1 MITLRPLFCIAPR
14 RLLAALLLPLLASAL
29 TACAAEPSAP
39 SGVTAAAPLLEQIRA
54 EIGDAACSSDQQC
67 RTLALGAK
75 PCGGPESFVAWSV
88 QRSDATKLERLATAY
103 RKEREA
109 ENARERRI
117 SNCMFVADPG
127 AQCKAGRC
135 VTGSAQDPLLR

>member
-1 MITLRPLFCIAPR
+1 MILLRPLLENAPR
-14 RLLAALLLPLLASAL
+14 PLAPALLLPLLASVLA
-29 TACAAEPSAP
+29 ACAAEPAARTGTDS
-39 SGVTAAAPLLEQIRA
+39 AAPLLEQIRA

-67 RTLALGAK
+67 RSLAIGAK

-88 QRSDATKLERLATAY
+88 QRSDAARLERLATAY

-109 ENARERRI
+109 ENARERRV

-135 VTGSAQDPLLR
+135 VTGSLADPVLR